1 MKPTLRFKIVAGFVV
16 AALAAVAVG
25 VVGGRLV
32 RSTHASD
39 ERSAEQSLQ
48 RIVTVSNA
56 QASLLTAEVFG
67 SGLLIYGRNDQLT
80 TQMVAATKA
89 TSDALAALGRTPLS
103 PRARALYT
111 NLVKSHSS
119 LVKLENNVFQLDL
132 PVPDP
137 SVPALKLEDMNAM
150 QGVQTTIAQTAES
163 LRQQITK
170 DATQARAQASGDAD
184 HQVQVLLWVIAAVG
198 FGIVGFGLWL
208 SGRLVRRVKK
218 TAEILGRV
226 ADGDLT
232 PRFEDGG
239 NDEVGEM
246 ATALNTTLGTVQEV
260 MGQLG
265 TDVEELSAFAEQSSA
280 QSATAA
286 AATNQI
292 ANYVRMMQ
300 NATTGM
306 ANHAERLSSMVALGD
321 SLRPEH
327 RSELAR
333 EIGEIAVQARRVAEG
348 LGDKGLGRA
357 AEVSAVIVA
366 RNQAAADRLAEMA
379 ATLEAMLGMFTVEA
393 PVEQR
398 AEPPAERAAVPT
410 GA

>member
-25 VVGGRLV
+25 VVGGRLI
-32 RSTHASD
+32 RSTHDKD
-39 ERSAEQSLQ
+39 ERSAVESIQ

-67 SGLLIYGRNDQLT
+67 SGLLIYGRNDALT

-89 TSDALAALGRTPLS
+89 TTEALNALGRSDLS
-103 PRARALYT
+103 PKARALYT
-111 NLVKSHSS
+111 SLVKSHSS
-119 LVKLENNVFQLDL
+119 LVKLENNVFNLDL

-137 SVPALKLEDMNAM
+137 SVEALKLEDMNSM
-150 QGVQTTIAQTAES
+150 QAIQTTIAQTAEA
-163 LRQQITK
+163 LRQQITN
-170 DATQARAQASGDAD
+170 DASRARERATSDAD
-184 HQVQVLLWVIAAVG
+184 QQIQTLLWVIAIVG

-218 TAEILGRV
+218 TAEILERV

-239 NDEVGEM
+239 RDEVGEM
-246 ATALNTTLGTVQEV
+246 AAALNTTLGTVQDV

-265 TDVEELSAFAEQSSA
+265 SDVEELSAFAEQSSA

-292 ANYVRMMQ
+292 ANYVRTMRA
-300 NATTGM
+300 ATTQM
-306 ANHAERLSSMVALGD
+306 ANNAERLASMIELGD
-321 SLRPEH
+321 AMRPEH
-327 RSELAR
+327 RSDVAR
-333 EIGEIAVQARRVAEG
+333 EIGEIAVQARRVADG
-348 LGDKGLGRA
+348 LGERGLGRA

-379 ATLEAMLGMFTVEA
+379 ATLEAMLGMFVLEA
-393 PVEQR
+393 PEQ
-398 AEPPAERAAVPT
+398 EPAVPA

>member
-16 AALAAVAVG
+16 AALAAVTVG
-25 VVGGRLV
+25 VVGGRLI
-32 RSTHASD
+32 RSTHDKD
-39 ERSAEQSLQ
+39 ERSAVESIQ

-67 SGLLIYGRNDQLT
+67 SGLLIYGRNDALT

-89 TSDALAALGRTPLS
+89 TTEALGQLGRSNLS
-103 PRARALYT
+103 PKARALYT
-111 NLVKSHSS
+111 SLVKSHSS
-119 LVKLENNVFQLDL
+119 LVKLENNVFNLDL

-137 SVPALKLEDMNAM
+137 SVEALKLEDMNSM
-150 QGVQTTIAQTAES
+150 QAIQTTIAQTAEA
-163 LRQQITK
+163 LRQQIT
-170 DATQARAQASGDAD
+170 GDASRAREQATSD
-184 HQVQVLLWVIAAVG
+184 ADQQIQTLLWVIALVG

-218 TAEILGRV
+218 TAEILERV

-239 NDEVGEM
+239 RDEVGEM
-246 ATALNTTLGTVQEV
+246 ATALNTTLGTVQDV

-265 TDVEELSAFAEQSSA
+265 ADVEELSAFAEQSSA
-280 QSATAA
+280 HSATAA

-292 ANYVRMMQ
+292 A
-300 NATTGM
+300 
-306 ANHAERLSSMVALGD
+306 ERLASMVELGD
-321 SLRPEH
+321 ALRPEH
-327 RSELAR
+327 RSDLAR
-333 EIGEIAVQARRVAEG
+333 EIGEIAVQARRVADG
-348 LGDKGLGRA
+348 LGERGLGRA

-379 ATLEAMLGMFTVEA
+379 ATLDAMLGMFVISA
-393 PVEQR
+393 P
-398 AEPPAERAAVPT
+398 AALPEGSAATQPQPQPVA
-410 GA
+410 G

>member
-25 VVGGRLV
+25 VVGGRLI
-32 RSTHASD
+32 RSTHDTD
-39 ERSAEQSLQ
+39 ESSALQ
-48 RIVTVSNA
+48 AQARIVNVSNA

-67 SGLLIYGRNDQLT
+67 SGLLIYGANDALT
-80 TQMVAATKA
+80 TSMVSSTKA
-89 TSDALAALGRTPLS
+89 TTDALTALGRTDLS

-111 NLVKSHSS
+111 SLIKDHSS
-119 LVKLENNVFQLDL
+119 LVKLENNVFHLDL

-137 SVPALKLEDMNAM
+137 SVPALQLADMGSM
-150 QGVQTTIAQTAES
+150 QAIQTTIAQTSEA

-170 DATQARAQASGDAD
+170 DASQAREQASSDAD
-184 HQVQVLLWVIAAVG
+184 GQIRTLLWVIAAVG
-198 FGIVGFGLWL
+198 FGIVAFGLWL

-226 ADGDLT
+226 AEGDLT

-239 NDEVGEM
+239 HDEVGEM
-246 ATALNTTLGTVQEV
+246 ATALNTTLGTVQDV

-265 TDVEELSAFAEQSSA
+265 ADVEELSAFAEQSSA

-292 ANYVRMMQ
+292 ANYVRTMRT
-300 NATTGM
+300 ATAGM
-306 ANHAERLSSMVALGD
+306 AAHAERLASMVDLGD
-321 SLRPEH
+321 ALRPEH
-327 RSELAR
+327 RADLSR
-333 EIGEIAVQARRVAEG
+333 EIGEIAMQARRVADG
-348 LGDKGLGRA
+348 LGERGLGRA

-379 ATLEAMLGMFTVEA
+379 ATLDAMLAMFVIEA
-393 PVEQR
+393 PVT
-398 AEPPAERAAVPT
+398 APEPENAMAAV

>member
-1 MKPTLRFKIVAGFVV
+1 
-16 AALAAVAVG
+16 
-25 VVGGRLV
+25 
-32 RSTHASD
+32 
-39 ERSAEQSLQ
+39 
-48 RIVTVSNA
+48 
-56 QASLLTAEVFG
+56 VFG

-111 NLVKSHSS
+111 SLVKSHSS
-119 LVKLENNVFQLDL
+119 LVKLENNVFHLDL

-137 SVPALKLEDMNAM
+137 SVPALQLENMSAM
-150 QGVQTTIAQTAES
+150 QGIQTTIAQTAEA

-170 DATQARAQASGDAD
+170 DATQARDQASADAD
-184 HQVQVLLWVIAAVG
+184 HQVQVLLWVIALVG

-239 NDEVGEM
+239 TDEVGEM

-265 TDVEELSAFAEQSSA
+265 ADVEELSAFAEQSSA

-379 ATLEAMLGMFTVEA
+379 ATLDAMLGMFTIGQ
-393 PVEQR
+393 P
-398 AEPPAERAAVPT
+398 AEPAAVPT